1 MIAALYPRKT
11 NEQHGVRQEGK
22 SVTRQIERARACATE
37 RGWTVDD
44 EHIYV
49 DDGISGAEFEARDG
63 LMRLLGALKP
73 KPAFGVLVVMNKDRL
88 GREQY
93 ESAYNLKRF
102 AQAGVRVFEYLEGRE
117 CSLETP
123 IEKLVE
129 MIGCYRAEEER
140 YQASQRTRDALARK
154 AEQGYVTGGT
164 VFGYD
169 NVEIL
174 ADSGKRDHV
183 ERRIDPEEAALLRR
197 LFAQL
202 GAGRG
207 LQTPAKTFNSQ
218 A

>member
-73 KPAFGVLVVMNKDRL
+73 KPAFGVLVVMNKNRL

-93 ESAYNLKRF
+93 ESAYKLKRF
-102 AQAGVRVFEYLEGRE
+102 AQAGVRGFEYLAG
-117 CSLETP
+117 
-123 IEKLVE
+123 
-129 MIGCYRAEEER
+129 
-140 YQASQRTRDALARK
+140 RDALEHSRDRLQPAIHRPNRVGADQEARRV
-154 AEQGYVTGGT
+154 G
-164 VFGYD
+164 
-169 NVEIL
+169 
-174 ADSGKRDHV
+174 S
-183 ERRIDPEEAALLRR
+183 EEAESA
-197 LFAQL
+197 
-202 GAGRG
+202 
-207 LQTPAKTFNSQ
+207 P
-218 A
+218 